1 MKYVYKAALK
11 LSYIISDLAEFIVQ
25 PLTDCIWNIGGSI
38 EYWAHQKLTKL
49 EAGDKEPKSYTTPAS
64 WTQANAWVDLDRY
77 REAIAALEVS
87 MRELKEQGIMLDE
100 FKGMTVEQVFDKL
113 KKEQG

>member
-1 MKYVYKAALK
+1 
-11 LSYIISDLAEFIVQ
+11 VQ
-25 PLTDCIWNIGGSI
+25 PLVDCIWDIGGSI

-49 EAGDKEPKSYTTPAS
+49 EGKDSKTLKTPAS
-64 WTQANAWVDLDRY
+64 WAHATDSLGIEAPTGWVGHDRY

-100 FKGMTVEQVFDKL
+100 FKGMTSEQVFDKL